1 MYKNMASKKASL
13 GNKTNEI
20 IIKGARVNNLKN
32 IDVNIPRDKFVVITG
47 LSGSGKSSLAFD
59 TIYAEGN
66 RRYMESLSSYARNFL
81 DPSVKPDV
89 DKIENLSPPIS
100 IDQKSVSRSPRSTV
114 GTLTEVYDYLR
125 ILFAKVGVLHCPQC
139 GTSMQKRSSKEILDE
154 ILTFSHHTQIA
165 ILAKP
170 KDNTTGK
177 ELLKHIQQMGYA
189 RVRVKGKM
197 ITVAE
202 ALMLNDEDVNG
213 DIEMVIDRIVLD
225 KKNPDIERMADSIET
240 AMKMGGNSMKIL
252 FDNSEEHNY
261 NQDFFCSNCGIK
273 IKEVTPRHFSF
284 NSPEGAC
291 DTCSGLGYILKVSDE
306 LVIPNKNLSL
316 MEGAIQPWSKS
327 GGKIS
332 GQNSQIMILKEVAKK
347 YKFSMNVPVKKLSQQ
362 QLDIILY
369 GKDDFKGVIPML
381 EEKYFETKSDYVRAE
396 IEKYMT
402 EYLCGACEG
411 KRLKKEFLA
420 VEVGEPASTRGN
432 SPRFDEMSHRVEAGD
447 HSSTRGGKTINDL
460 VLMSVTHLEEFF
472 QSSENWKQSNQ
483 EKEISRPIVREILG
497 RLGALKNVG
506 LEYLNLGRSAQTI
519 SGGEAQRIRL
529 AAQLNSQL
537 MGIVYVLDEPSIGL
551 HNRDTE
557 KLIHTMKKLQSV
569 GNSIIVVEHDE
580 SIIKAADWIIDM
592 GPGAG
597 EEGGIVVFEGN
608 YKKLLNSKNLTAQ
621 YLSGK
626 KKVSDKKKYR
636 SGSGKMIEIIGAE
649 EHNLKKIDVQIPL
662 QKFVSICGV
671 SGSGKSTLV
680 KDILS
685 KALSR
690 HFYGTKDLP
699 GKHKKIKGLEN
710 IKKVISINQAPIG
723 RTPRSN
729 AATYT
734 GVFSHIRDLFAET
747 EEAKTRGYT
756 ASRFSFN
763 MKGGRCEVCQGE
775 GLKKIEMHLLPDMYV
790 KCEAC
795 DGTRFSKKTLEIEYK
810 GFNVAQILDMDVR
823 LALRF
828 FARHPLIAEKLKT
841 MEDVGLGYLK
851 LGQSAT
857 NLSGGEAQRIKLAT
871 ELARKS
877 TGNTLYILDEP
888 TAGLHFDDIKKLLT
902 VLNALVDKGNTVI
915 VVEHNLD
922 VIKDADWVIE
932 LGPDGGEL
940 GGYLTFEGTPDKLK
954 KDKKS
959 WTARYL

>member
-1 MYKNMASKKASL
+1 MASKKDPSVS
-13 GNKTNEI
+13 KTNEI

-32 IDVNIPRDKFVVITG
+32 IDINIPRDKFVVITG

-81 DPSVKPDV
+81 DPSIKPDV

-114 GTLTEVYDYLR
+114 GTLTEIYDYLR
-125 ILFAKVGVLHCPQC
+125 ILFAKVGVLHCPEC
-139 GTSMQKRSSKEILDE
+139 GTSMQKRSNREILDE
-154 ILTFSHHTQIA
+154 ILVFPHHTQIA

-170 KDNTTGK
+170 KDNATGK

-189 RVRVKGKM
+189 RVRIKGKM
-197 ITVAE
+197 ITVSE
-202 ALMLNDEDVNG
+202 ALMLENEETIG
-213 DIEMVIDRIVLD
+213 DIEMVIDRVVLD
-225 KKNPDIERMADSIET
+225 KKNPDVERLIDSIET

-252 FDNSEEHNY
+252 FDNSEERSY
-261 NQDFFCSNCGIK
+261 NQDFFCSRCGIK

-332 GQNSQIMILKEVAKK
+332 GQNSQIITLKEIAKK

-362 QLDIILY
+362 QLDIVLY
-369 GKDDFKGVIPML
+369 GKDDFEGVIPML
-381 EEKYFETKSDYVRAE
+381 EKKYFETKSDYVRSE

-402 EYLCGACEG
+402 EHVCESCKG
-411 KRLKKEFLA
+411 KRLKKEYLA
-420 VEVGEPASTRGN
+420 VEIQ
-432 SPRFDEMSHRVEAGD
+432 
-447 HSSTRGGKTINDL
+447 GKTINDL

-472 QSSENWKQSNQ
+472 QNWDKWKQSNQ

-497 RLGALKNVG
+497 RLSALKNVG

-580 SIIKAADWIIDM
+580 SIIKSADWIIDM

-608 YKKLLNSKNLTAQ
+608 YKKLLSSKNLTAQ
-621 YLSGK
+621 YLSKK

-636 SGSGKMIEIIGAE
+636 HGNGKFIEILGAE
-649 EHNLKKIDVQIPL
+649 EHNLKKIDVKVPL
-662 QKFVSICGV
+662 QKLVSICGV

-685 KALSR
+685 KALAR

-747 EEAKTRGYT
+747 EEAKNRGYT

-775 GLKKIEMHLLPDMYV
+775 GLKKIEMHLLPDMYI

-810 GFNVAQILDMDVR
+810 GFNIAQVLDMDVR

-888 TAGLHFDDIKKLLT
+888 TAGLHFEDIKKLLS

-922 VIKDADWVIE
+922 VVRDADWIIE
-932 LGPDGGEL
+932 LGPDGGEY
-940 GGYLTFEGTPDKLK
+940 GGYVTFEGTPDKLK

-959 WTARYL
+959 WTAKYL

>member
-1 MYKNMASKKASL
+1 MASKKSSSIS
-13 GNKTNEI
+13 KTDAI
-20 IIKGARVNNLKN
+20 VIKGARVNNLKN
-32 IDVNIPRDKFVVITG
+32 INVDIPRNKFVVITG

-66 RRYMESLSSYARNFL
+66 RRYMEGLSSYARNFL

-114 GTLTEVYDYLR
+114 GTLTEIYDYLR
-125 ILFAKVGVLHCPQC
+125 ILFAKTGVLHCPQC

-154 ILTFSHHTQIA
+154 ILTFPHHTQIA

-170 KDNTTGK
+170 KDNTAGK

-189 RVRVKGKM
+189 RVRLNGKI

-202 ALMLNDEDVNG
+202 ALMLENEEIKG
-213 DIEMVIDRIVLD
+213 EIDIVIDRIVLD
-225 KKNPDIERMADSIET
+225 KKSPDIERMADSIET
-240 AMKMGGNSMKIL
+240 ALKIGGNSMKIL
-252 FDNSEEHNY
+252 FDNSEERNY
-261 NQDFFCSNCGIK
+261 NQDFFCTSCGVK

-291 DTCSGLGYILKVSDE
+291 DTCSGLGYILKVNEE
-306 LVIPNKNLSL
+306 LVIPNRKLSL
-316 MEGAIQPWSKS
+316 MEGAIQPWNKS
-327 GGKIS
+327 GGKI
-332 GQNSQIMILKEVAKK
+332 NSQSVQTTALKEVTKK
-347 YKFSMNVPVKKLSQQ
+347 YKFSMNVPVKKLSPE
-362 QLDIILY
+362 QLKIVFY
-369 GKDDFKGVIPML
+369 GADGFEGVIPAL
-381 EEKYFETKSDYVRAE
+381 EKKYFETKSDYIRTE

-402 EYLCGACEG
+402 EHLCESCQG

-420 VEVGEPASTRGN
+420 VT
-432 SPRFDEMSHRVEAGD
+432 VE
-447 HSSTRGGKTINDL
+447 GKTINDL
-460 VLMSVTHLEEFF
+460 VTISISQLKEFF
-472 QSSENWKQSNQ
+472 AGSDKWNQSGQ
-483 EKEISRPIVREILG
+483 EKNISKPIVREITQ
-497 RLGALKNVG
+497 RLNALKNVG

-557 KLIHTMKKLQSV
+557 KLINTMKALQSV

-597 EEGGIVVFEGN
+597 EEGGTVIFEGN

-621 YLSGK
+621 YISK
-626 KKVSDKKKYR
+626 KKKISDKKKYR
-636 SGSGKMIEIIGAE
+636 PGSGKSIEIIGAE
-649 EHNLKKIDVQIPL
+649 EHNLKKIDVKIPL
-662 QKFVSICGV
+662 EKFVVICGV
-671 SGSGKSTLV
+671 SGSGKSTLM

-699 GKHKKIKGLEN
+699 GQHKKIKGLEN
-710 IKKVISINQAPIG
+710 VKKVISINQAPIG

-734 GVFSHIRDLFAET
+734 GVFSHIRDLFAQT
-747 EEAKTRGYT
+747 EEAKSRGYT

-775 GLKKIEMHLLPDMYV
+775 GFKKIEMHLLPDMYV
-790 KCEAC
+790 KCESC

-810 GFNVAQILDMDVR
+810 GFNISQILDMDVK
-823 LALRF
+823 LALKF
-828 FARHPLIAEKLKT
+828 FSKHPLIAEKLKT

-888 TAGLHFDDIKKLLT
+888 TAGLHFDDIRKLLS

-922 VIKDADWVIE
+922 IVRDADWVIE
-932 LGPDGGEL
+932 LGPDGGDS

-959 WTARYL
+959 WTAKYL

>member
-1 MYKNMASKKASL
+1 
-13 GNKTNEI
+13 
-20 IIKGARVNNLKN
+20 
-32 IDVNIPRDKFVVITG
+32 
-47 LSGSGKSSLAFD
+47 
-59 TIYAEGN
+59 
-66 RRYMESLSSYARNFL
+66 
-81 DPSVKPDV
+81 
-89 DKIENLSPPIS
+89 
-100 IDQKSVSRSPRSTV
+100 
-114 GTLTEVYDYLR
+114 
-125 ILFAKVGVLHCPQC
+125 
-139 GTSMQKRSSKEILDE
+139 
-154 ILTFSHHTQIA
+154 
-165 ILAKP
+165 
-170 KDNTTGK
+170 
-177 ELLKHIQQMGYA
+177 
-189 RVRVKGKM
+189 
-197 ITVAE
+197 
-202 ALMLNDEDVNG
+202 
-213 DIEMVIDRIVLD
+213 
-225 KKNPDIERMADSIET
+225 
-240 AMKMGGNSMKIL
+240 MKIL
-252 FDNSEEHNY
+252 FDNSEERSY
-261 NQDFFCSNCGIK
+261 NQDFFCAQCGVK

-291 DTCSGLGYILKVSDE
+291 ETCSGLGYILKVNED
-306 LVIPNKNLSL
+306 LIIPNKKLSL
-316 MEGAIQPWSKS
+316 AEGAIQPWNKS

-332 GQNSQIMILKEVAKK
+332 GQGPQFMLLKELSKK
-347 YKFSMNVPVKKLSQQ
+347 YKFSMNVPVRKLSAE
-362 QLDIILY
+362 QLHVVLY
-369 GKDDFKGVIPML
+369 GDESFEGIIPSL
-381 EEKYFETKSDYVRAE
+381 EKKYFETRSDYVRSE

-402 EYLCGACEG
+402 EHICGSCQG

-420 VEVGEPASTRGN
+420 VTVQEKSI
-432 SPRFDEMSHRVEAGD
+432 D
-447 HSSTRGGKTINDL
+447 DL
-460 VLMSVTHLEEFF
+460 VSMSILHLQEFF
-472 QSSENWKQSNQ
+472 DGSEKWKQSDQ
-483 EKEISRPIVREILG
+483 EKDICKSIVREISQ
-497 RLGALKNVG
+497 RLSALKNVG

-551 HNRDTE
+551 HSRDTE
-557 KLIHTMKKLQSV
+557 KLINTMKDLQGV

-580 SIIKAADWIIDM
+580 SMIKAADWIIDM

-608 YKKLLNSKNLTAQ
+608 YKKLLSSKNLTAQ
-621 YLSGK
+621 YISKK

-636 SGSGKMIEIIGAE
+636 SGSSKSIEILGAE
-649 EHNLKKIDVQIPL
+649 EHNLKKIDVKIPL
-662 QKFVSICGV
+662 EKFVVICGV

-680 KDILS
+680 KNILA
-685 KALSR
+685 KALAK
-690 HFYGTKDLP
+690 HFYGAKDLP

-734 GVFSHIRDLFAET
+734 GVFSHIRELFAQT
-747 EEAKTRGYT
+747 EESKNRGYT

-775 GLKKIEMHLLPDMYV
+775 GFKKIEMHLLPDMYV

-795 DGTRFSKKTLEIEYK
+795 GGTRFSKKTLEIEYK
-810 GFNVAQILDMDVR
+810 GFNIAQILDMDVR

-828 FARHPLIAEKLKT
+828 FARNPLIAEKLKT

-888 TAGLHFDDIKKLLT
+888 TAGLHFDDIRRLLA

-922 VIKDADWVIE
+922 VVRDADWVIE
-932 LGPDGGEL
+932 LGPDGGDT

>member
-1 MYKNMASKKASL
+1 MASKKSSPI
-13 GNKTNEI
+13 NKNSDI

-32 IDVNIPRDKFVVITG
+32 IDVNIPRNKFVVVTG

-66 RRYMESLSSYARNFL
+66 RRYMEGLSSYARNFL

-125 ILFAKVGVLHCPQC
+125 ILFAKIGVLHCPSC
-139 GTSMQKRSSKEILDE
+139 GASMQKRSSREILDE
-154 ILTFSHHTQIA
+154 IMTFSHHTQIA

-170 KDNTTGK
+170 KDSATGK

-189 RVRVKGKM
+189 RVRLNEKI

-202 ALMLNDEDVNG
+202 ALLLENEKTDG

-225 KKNPDIERMADSIET
+225 KKNPDTERIADSIET
-240 AMKMGGNSMKIL
+240 AMKIGGNSMKIL
-252 FDNSEEHNY
+252 FDNSEERSY
-261 NQDFFCSNCGIK
+261 NQDFFCAKCGVK

-291 DTCSGLGYILKVSDE
+291 ETCSGLGYILKVNED
-306 LVIPNKNLSL
+306 LIIPNKKLSL
-316 MEGAIQPWSKS
+316 AEGAIQPWNKS

-332 GQNSQIMILKEVAKK
+332 GQGPQFMLLKELSKK
-347 YKFSMNVPVKKLSQQ
+347 YKFSMNVPVRKLSAE
-362 QLDIILY
+362 QLHVVLY
-369 GKDDFKGVIPML
+369 GDEGFEGIIPSL
-381 EEKYFETKSDYVRAE
+381 EKKYFETRSDYVRSE

-402 EYLCGACEG
+402 EHICGSCQG

-420 VEVGEPASTRGN
+420 VTVQEKSI
-432 SPRFDEMSHRVEAGD
+432 D
-447 HSSTRGGKTINDL
+447 DL
-460 VLMSVTHLEEFF
+460 VSMSILHLQEFF
-472 QSSENWKQSNQ
+472 AGSEKWKQSEQ
-483 EKEISRPIVREILG
+483 EKDICKSIVREISQ
-497 RLGALKNVG
+497 RLSALKNVG

-551 HNRDTE
+551 HSRDTE
-557 KLIHTMKKLQSV
+557 KLINTMKDLQGV

-580 SIIKAADWIIDM
+580 SMIKAADWIIDM

-608 YKKLLNSKNLTAQ
+608 YKKLLSSKNLTAQ
-621 YLSGK
+621 YISKK

-636 SGSGKMIEIIGAE
+636 SGSSKSIEILGAE
-649 EHNLKKIDVQIPL
+649 EHNLKKIDVKIPL
-662 QKFVSICGV
+662 EKFVVICGV

-680 KDILS
+680 KNILA
-685 KALSR
+685 KALAK
-690 HFYGTKDLP
+690 HFYGAKDLP

-734 GVFSHIRDLFAET
+734 GVFSHIRELFAQT
-747 EEAKTRGYT
+747 EESKNRGYT

-775 GLKKIEMHLLPDMYV
+775 GFKKIEMHLLPDMYV

-795 DGTRFSKKTLEIEYK
+795 GGTRFSKKTLEIEYK
-810 GFNVAQILDMDVR
+810 GFNIAQILDMDVR

-828 FARHPLIAEKLKT
+828 FARNPLIAEKLKT

-888 TAGLHFDDIKKLLT
+888 TAGLHFDDIRRLLA

-922 VIKDADWVIE
+922 VVRDADWVIE
-932 LGPDGGEL
+932 LGPDGGDT
-940 GGYLTFEGTPDKLK
+940 GGYLTFEGTSDKLK

-959 WTARYL
+959 WTAKYL

>member
-1 MYKNMASKKASL
+1 MATKKTLPNSC
-13 GNKTNEI
+13 GGEI
-20 IIKGARVNNLKN
+20 VIKGARVNNLKN
-32 IDVNIPRDKFVVITG
+32 IDVNIPRNKFVVITG

-66 RRYMESLSSYARNFL
+66 RRYMEGLSSFARNFL
-81 DPSVKPDV
+81 DPSAKPDV

-114 GTLTEVYDYLR
+114 GTLTEIYDYLR
-125 ILFAKVGVLHCPQC
+125 IMYAKIGILHCPNC
-139 GTSMQKRSSKEILDE
+139 GTSMQKKSNQEILDE
-154 ILTFSHHTQIA
+154 ILTFSHHTQVA

-170 KDNTTGK
+170 KDALIGR
-177 ELLKHIQQMGYA
+177 ELLKHIQQLGYA
-189 RVRVKGKM
+189 RVRFGGKM
-197 ITVAE
+197 MAVAE
-202 ALMLNDEDVNG
+202 AMMMEDSELQT
-213 DIEMVIDRIVLD
+213 EMEVVIDRIVLD
-225 KKNPDIERMADSIET
+225 KKKPDVERIVDSVET
-240 AMKMGGNSMKIL
+240 AMKVGSNSIKIL
-252 FDNSEEHNY
+252 FDNTEERNY
-261 NQDFFCSNCGIK
+261 NQDFFCGKCGVK

-291 DTCSGLGYILKVSDE
+291 DTCSGLGYTLKVNEE
-306 LVIPNKNLSL
+306 LIIPNRNLSIL
-316 MEGAIQPWSKS
+316 EGAILPWSKS

-332 GQNSQIMILKEVAKK
+332 GQSSQMLALKEVAKK
-347 YKFSMNVPVKKLSQQ
+347 YRFSLNVPVKKLTAA
-362 QLDIILY
+362 QLKIVLY
-369 GKDDFKGVIPML
+369 GIDGYESVIPLL
-381 EEKYFETKSDYVRAE
+381 EKKYLETKSDYVRTE

-402 EYLCGACEG
+402 AHVCRVCEG

-420 VEVGEPASTRGN
+420 VEVQGKSIHELVS
-432 SPRFDEMSHRVEAGD
+432 MSITSLKD
-447 HSSTRGGKTINDL
+447 IF
-460 VLMSVTHLEEFF
+460 EE
-472 QSSENWKQSNQ
+472 SEKWHISN
-483 EKEISRPIVREILG
+483 EHKFISKPIVREVLQ
-497 RLGALKNVG
+497 RLKALENVG

-529 AAQLNSQL
+529 ASQLNSQL

-551 HNRDTE
+551 HSRDTE
-557 KLIHTMKKLQSV
+557 KLIATIKSLQDV
-569 GNSIIVVEHDE
+569 GNSLIVVEHDE
-580 SIIKAADWIIDM
+580 SIIKAADWVIDM

-597 EEGGIVVFEGN
+597 EEGGVVVFEGD
-608 YKKLLNSKNLTAQ
+608 YKKLIASKNLTAQ
-621 YLSGK
+621 YISKK
-626 KKVSDKKKYR
+626 KKVSEKKKYR
-636 SGSGKMIEIIGAE
+636 TGSGKFIEIFGAE
-649 EHNLKKIDVQIPL
+649 ENNLKNVDVKIPL
-662 QKFVSICGV
+662 EKMVAICGV

-680 KDILS
+680 KNILA

-690 HFYGTKDLP
+690 HFYNAKDLP

-710 IKKVISINQAPIG
+710 IKKVISINQNPIG

-747 EEAKTRGYT
+747 EEAKNRGYT

-775 GLKKIEMHLLPDMYV
+775 GSKKIEMHLLPDMYV

-795 DGTRFSKKTLEIEYK
+795 NGTRFSKKTLEIEYK

-877 TGNTLYILDEP
+877 TGSTLYILDEP
-888 TAGLHFDDIKKLLT
+888 TAGLHFDDIRRLLQ
-902 VLNALVDKGNTVI
+902 VLNALVDKGNSVI

-922 VIKDADWVIE
+922 VVRDADWVLE
-932 LGPDGGEL
+932 LGPDGGDQ

>member
-1 MYKNMASKKASL
+1 MALKSSSDKN
-13 GNKTNEI
+13 NEI

-32 IDVNIPRDKFVVITG
+32 IDVNIPRDKFVVVTG

-66 RRYMESLSSYARNFL
+66 RRYMEGLSSYARNFL

-100 IDQKSVSRSPRSTV
+100 IDQRSVSRSPRSTV
-114 GTLTEVYDYLR
+114 GTLTEIYDYLR
-125 ILFAKVGVLHCPQC
+125 ILFAKVGVLHCPNC
-139 GTSMQKRSSKEILDE
+139 GASMQKKSNKEILDE

-170 KDNTTGK
+170 KDAAIGR

-189 RVRVKGKM
+189 RVRLGGK
-197 ITVAE
+197 IVTVAE
-202 ALMLNDEDVNG
+202 AMMFDDAEIG
-213 DIEMVIDRIVLD
+213 GEIEIVIDRIVLD
-225 KKNPDIERMADSIET
+225 KKNPDSERMVDSIET
-240 AMKMGGNSMKIL
+240 AMKIGGNAMKIL
-252 FDNSEEHNY
+252 FDNSEERSY
-261 NQDFFCSNCGIK
+261 NQDFFCAKCGVK

-291 DTCSGLGYILKVSDE
+291 DACSGLGYILKVSEE

-316 MEGAIQPWSKS
+316 LEGAIQPWSKS
-327 GGKIS
+327 GGKIN
-332 GQNSQIMILKEVAKK
+332 GQSSQILSLREAAKM
-347 YKFSMNVPVKKLSQQ
+347 YKFSMNVPVKKLDEKH
-362 QLDIILY
+362 LKVVLY
-369 GKDDFKGVIPML
+369 GADGFEGVIPSL
-381 EEKYFETKSDYVRAE
+381 EKKYFETKSDYVRAE

-402 EYLCGACEG
+402 EHICDECQG
-411 KRLKKEFLA
+411 KRLKKEFLS
-420 VEVGEPASTRGN
+420 VEIQGKNIDDLVSMGI
-432 SPRFDEMSHRVEAGD
+432 SHLREFFEGAEKWLQSQQEKD
-447 HSSTRGGKTINDL
+447 ITKTIL
-460 VLMSVTHLEEFF
+460 
-472 QSSENWKQSNQ
+472 
-483 EKEISRPIVREILG
+483 REIIN
-497 RLGALKNVG
+497 RLKALENVG

-551 HNRDTE
+551 HSRDTE
-557 KLIHTMKKLQSV
+557 KLIATMKELQRV

-580 SIIKAADWIIDM
+580 SIIKAADWIVDM

-597 EEGGIVVFEGN
+597 EEGGTVVFQGN
-608 YKKLLNSKNLTAQ
+608 YKKLMSSKNLTAQ
-621 YLSGK
+621 YLSKK
-626 KKVSDKKKYR
+626 KKVSNKKKYR
-636 SGSGKMIEIIGAE
+636 KGSGKSIEILGAE
-649 EHNLKKIDVQIPL
+649 EHNLKKIDVKIPL
-662 QKFVSICGV
+662 EKFVVIAGV
-671 SGSGKSTLV
+671 SGSGKSTLM

-690 HFYGTKDLP
+690 HFYGAKDLP

-710 IKKVISINQAPIG
+710 VKKVISINQAPIG

-747 EEAKTRGYT
+747 EEAKNRGYT

-775 GLKKIEMHLLPDMYV
+775 GFKKIEMHLLPDMYV

-795 DGTRFSKKTLEIEYK
+795 GGTRFSKKTLEIEYK
-810 GFNVAQILDMDVR
+810 GYNIAQILDMDVR
-823 LALRF
+823 FALRF

-877 TGNTLYILDEP
+877 AGNTLYILDEP
-888 TAGLHFDDIKKLLT
+888 TAGLHFDDIRRLLA
-902 VLNALVDKGNTVI
+902 VLNALVEKGNTVI

-922 VIKDADWVIE
+922 VVRDADWVIE
-932 LGPDGGEL
+932 LGPDGGDV
-940 GGYLTFEGTPDKLK
+940 GGYVTFEGTPDKLK
-954 KDKKS
+954 KEKKS
-959 WTARYL
+959 WTAKYL

>member
-1 MYKNMASKKASL
+1 
-13 GNKTNEI
+13 
-20 IIKGARVNNLKN
+20 
-32 IDVNIPRDKFVVITG
+32 
-47 LSGSGKSSLAFD
+47 
-59 TIYAEGN
+59 
-66 RRYMESLSSYARNFL
+66 
-81 DPSVKPDV
+81 
-89 DKIENLSPPIS
+89 
-100 IDQKSVSRSPRSTV
+100 
-114 GTLTEVYDYLR
+114 
-125 ILFAKVGVLHCPQC
+125 
-139 GTSMQKRSSKEILDE
+139 
-154 ILTFSHHTQIA
+154 
-165 ILAKP
+165 
-170 KDNTTGK
+170 
-177 ELLKHIQQMGYA
+177 
-189 RVRVKGKM
+189 M

-202 ALMLNDEDVNG
+202 ALMLDDGEVNG

-225 KKNPDIERMADSIET
+225 KKNPDVERMADSIET

-252 FDNSEEHNY
+252 FDNSEERNY

-332 GQNSQIMILKEVAKK
+332 GQNSQILTLKEIAKK
-347 YKFSMNVPVKKLSQQ
+347 HKFSMNVPVKKLSEQ
-362 QLDIILY
+362 QLEIILY
-369 GKDDFKGVIPML
+369 GKDDFEGVIPML
-381 EEKYFETKSDYVRAE
+381 EKKYFETKSDYVRAE

-402 EYLCGACEG
+402 EHVCGACEG

-420 VEVGEPASTRGN
+420 VEVQE
-432 SPRFDEMSHRVEAGD
+432 
-447 HSSTRGGKTINDL
+447 KTINDL
-460 VLMSVTHLEEFF
+460 VLMSITHLEEFF
-472 QSSENWKQSNQ
+472 QGWEKWKHSNQ

-497 RLGALKNVG
+497 RLSALKNVG

-569 GNSIIVVEHDE
+569 GNSIIIVEHDE
-580 SIIKAADWIIDM
+580 NIIKAADWIIDM

-597 EEGGIVVFEGN
+597 EEGGIVVFEGD

-621 YLSGK
+621 YLSKK

-649 EHNLKKIDVQIPL
+649 EHNLKKIDVNIPL

-680 KDILS
+680 KNILS

-734 GVFSHIRDLFAET
+734 GVFSHIRDLFAGT
-747 EEAKTRGYT
+747 EESKTRGYT

-810 GFNVAQILDMDVR
+810 GFNIAQILDMDVR

-841 MEDVGLGYLK
+841 MEDVGLG
-851 LGQSAT
+851 
-857 NLSGGEAQRIKLAT
+857 
-871 ELARKS
+871 
-877 TGNTLYILDEP
+877 
-888 TAGLHFDDIKKLLT
+888 
-902 VLNALVDKGNTVI
+902 
-915 VVEHNLD
+915 
-922 VIKDADWVIE
+922 
-932 LGPDGGEL
+932 
-940 GGYLTFEGTPDKLK
+940 
-954 KDKKS
+954 
-959 WTARYL
+959 

>member
-1 MYKNMASKKASL
+1 MPLKNSLDKTKK
-13 GNKTNEI
+13 I
-20 IIKGARVNNLKN
+20 IINGARVNNLKN
-32 IDVNIPRDKFVVITG
+32 IDVEIPRDKLVVITG

-66 RRYMESLSSYARNFL
+66 RRYMEGLSSYARNFL
-81 DPSVKPDV
+81 DLSVKPDV

-100 IDQKSVSRSPRSTV
+100 IDQKSISRSPRSTV
-114 GTLTEVYDYLR
+114 GTLTEIYDYLR
-125 ILFAKVGVLHCPQC
+125 ILFAKVGIIHCPDC
-139 GTSMQKRSSKEILDE
+139 GASMQKRSSKEILDE
-154 ILTFSHHTQIA
+154 ILSFSHRTQIS

-170 KDNTTGK
+170 FGTKMGR
-177 ELLKHIQQMGYA
+177 EILKNAQQMGYA
-189 RVRVKGKM
+189 RVRVGEKIM
-197 ITVAE
+197 TVAE
-202 ALMLNDEDVNG
+202 AFMLNEEELNS

-225 KKNPDIERMADSIET
+225 KKNPDVERMADSIET
-240 AMKMGGNSMKIL
+240 AMKIGGNSIKIT
-252 FDNSEEHNY
+252 FDNSEERNY
-261 NQDFFCSNCGIK
+261 NKDFFCSSCGIK

-291 DTCSGLGYILKVSDE
+291 ENCSGLGYIFKIDKE

-316 MEGAIQPWSKS
+316 AEGAIQPWSKS
-327 GGKIS
+327 GGKMN
-332 GQNSQIMILKEVAKK
+332 GQNYQFLSLKQAAKSNN
-347 YKFSMNVPVKKLSQQ
+347 FSLNVPVKKLKEK
-362 QLDIILY
+362 DVEIIFY
-369 GKDDFKGVIPML
+369 GDGNFEGVIPSL
-381 EEKYFETKSDYVRAE
+381 EKKYFETRSDYVRSE

-402 EYLCGACEG
+402 EHVCEKCEG
-411 KRLKKEFLA
+411 KRLKKEFLSVK
-420 VEVGEPASTRGN
+420 VE
-432 SPRFDEMSHRVEAGD
+432 
-447 HSSTRGGKTINDL
+447 GKTIDD
-460 VLMSVTHLEEFF
+460 VVSMSISNLGEFF
-472 QSSENWKQSNQ
+472 KGAEKWNQSQQ
-483 EKEISRPIVREILG
+483 EKNIAKPIIREMLG
-497 RLGALKNVG
+497 RIKALENVG

-529 AAQLNSQL
+529 ASQLNSQL

-551 HNRDTE
+551 HSRDTE
-557 KLIHTMKKLQSV
+557 KLIDTMKALQKI

-580 SIIKAADWIIDM
+580 SMIKSADWIIDM

-597 EEGGIVVFEGN
+597 EEGGLVVFEGN
-608 YKKLLNSKNLTAQ
+608 YKKLMGSKNLTAQ
-621 YLSGK
+621 YLSKK
-626 KKVSDKKKYR
+626 KKVFEKKKYR
-636 SGSGKMIEIIGAE
+636 KGSGKTMEILGAE
-649 EHNLKKIDVQIPL
+649 EHNLKKIDVRIPL
-662 QKFVSICGV
+662 EKFVVIAGV

-690 HFYGTKDLP
+690 YFYGSRDLP

-747 EEAKTRGYT
+747 EESKSRGYT

-775 GLKKIEMHLLPDMYV
+775 GFKKIEMHLLPDVYV

-795 DGTRFSKKTLEIEYK
+795 EGTRFSKKTLEIEYK
-810 GFNVAQILDMDVR
+810 GYNIAQILDMDVR
-823 LALRF
+823 FASRF
-828 FARHPLIAEKLKT
+828 FSRHPLIAEKLKT

-877 TGNTLYILDEP
+877 AGNTLYILDEP
-888 TAGLHFDDIKKLLT
+888 TAGLHFEDIKRLLM
-902 VLNALVDKGNTVI
+902 VLDALVEKGNTVI

-922 VIKDADWVIE
+922 IVRSADWVIE
-932 LGPDGGEL
+932 LGPDGGDA
-940 GGYLTFEGTPDKLK
+940 GGYVTFEGTPDKLK
-954 KDKKS
+954 QNKKS
-959 WTARYL
+959 WTGKYL

>member
-1 MYKNMASKKASL
+1 MASKKSSTDNA
-13 GNKTNEI
+13 NKI
-20 IIKGARVNNLKN
+20 VIKGARVNNLKN

-66 RRYMESLSSYARNFL
+66 RRYMEGLSSYARNFL
-81 DPSVKPDV
+81 DPQVKPDV

-125 ILFAKVGVLHCPQC
+125 IMFAKIGILHCPEC
-139 GTSMQKRSSKEILDE
+139 GASMQKRSNSEILDE
-154 ILTFSHHTQIA
+154 ILTFSHHTQVA

-170 KDNTTGK
+170 KDAATGK
-177 ELLKHIQQMGYA
+177 DLLKHIGQQGYA
-189 RVRVKGKM
+189 RVRFNGKM

-202 ALMLNDEDVNG
+202 AMMLDDSEIQT

-225 KKNPDIERMADSIET
+225 KKKPDVERMADSIET
-240 AMKMGGNSMKIL
+240 AMKMGSNTIKIL
-252 FDNSEEHNY
+252 FDNVEERSY
-261 NQDFFCSNCGIK
+261 NQDFFCGQCGVK

-291 DTCSGLGYILKVSDE
+291 DTCSGLGYTLKVNEE
-306 LVIPNKNLSL
+306 LIIPNKNLSL
-316 MEGAIQPWSKS
+316 LEGAIQPWSKA
-327 GGKIS
+327 GGKLS
-332 GQNSQIMILKEVAKK
+332 GQSAQLMTLKDVAKK
-347 YKFSMNVPVKKLSQQ
+347 YKFSLDVPVKKLTAVQFKAVF
-362 QLDIILY
+362 Y
-369 GKDDFKGVIPML
+369 GTEGFEGVISSL
-381 EEKYFETKSDYVRAE
+381 EKKYLETKSDYVRTE
-396 IEKYMT
+396 IEKYMSAHT
-402 EYLCGACEG
+402 CGVCDG
-411 KRLKKEFLA
+411 RRLKKEFLA
-420 VEVGEPASTRGN
+420 VKVQGLTIDKMVS
-432 SPRFDEMSHRVEAGD
+432 MS
-447 HSSTRGGKTINDL
+447 I
-460 VLMSVTHLEEFF
+460 THLREFF
-472 QSSENWKQSNQ
+472 AASDNWSATSK
-483 EKEISRPIVREILG
+483 EKNIAAPIIREVLQ
-497 RLGALKNVG
+497 RLRALENVG
-506 LEYLNLGRSAQTI
+506 LEYLNLGRSVQTI

-551 HNRDTE
+551 HSRDTE
-557 KLIHTMKKLQSV
+557 KLIATIKDLQHV
-569 GNSIIVVEHDE
+569 GNSLIVVEHDE
-580 SIIKAADWIIDM
+580 SIIRAADWIVDM

-597 EEGGIVVFEGN
+597 EEGGIVVFEGD
-608 YKKLLNSKNLTAQ
+608 YKKLMSGNNLTAQ
-621 YLSGK
+621 YISKK

-636 SGSGKMIEIIGAE
+636 SGSGKFIEIIGAA
-649 EHNLKKIDVQIPL
+649 EHNLKNVDVKIPL
-662 QKFVSICGV
+662 EKFVAICGV

-680 KDILS
+680 KNILA

-690 HFYGTKDLP
+690 HFYNTKDLP
-699 GKHKKIKGLEN
+699 GKYKKIKGFEYV
-710 IKKVISINQAPIG
+710 KKVISINQNPIG

-734 GVFSHIRDLFAET
+734 GVFSHIRDLFAGV
-747 EEAKTRGYT
+747 EEAKNRGYN

-775 GLKKIEMHLLPDMYV
+775 GSKKIEMHLLPDMYV

-795 DGTRFSKKTLEIEYK
+795 GGTRFSKKTLEIEYK
-810 GFNVAQILDMDVR
+810 GFNIAQILDMDVR

-828 FARHPLIAEKLKT
+828 FAKHPLIAEKLKT

-877 TGNTLYILDEP
+877 TGSTLYILDEP
-888 TAGLHFDDIKKLLT
+888 TAGLHFDDIRRLLI
-902 VLNALVDKGNTVI
+902 VLNALVDKGNSVI

-922 VIKDADWVIE
+922 VVRDADWVIE
-932 LGPDGGEL
+932 LGPDGGDL
-940 GGYLTFEGTPDKLK
+940 GGQLTFEGTPDKLK

-959 WTARYL
+959 WTAKYL

>member
-1 MYKNMASKKASL
+1 MASSKKASL
-13 GNKTNEI
+13 ANKNNEI
-20 IIKGARVNNLKN
+20 VIKGARVNNLKN

-66 RRYMESLSSYARNFL
+66 RRYMEGLSSYARNFL
-81 DPSVKPDV
+81 DPAAKPDV

-100 IDQKSVSRSPRSTV
+100 IDQKSSSRSPRSTV

-125 ILFAKVGVLHCPQC
+125 ILFAKVGVLHCPEC
-139 GTSMQKRSSKEILDE
+139 GTAMQKRNNREILDE
-154 ILTFSHHTQIA
+154 ILSFSHHTQIA
-165 ILAKP
+165 ILSKP
-170 KDNTTGK
+170 VGNILGK

-189 RVRVKGKM
+189 RVRVNSKI

-202 ALMLNDEDVNG
+202 AMMFDASEIET
-213 DIEMVIDRIVLD
+213 DIEVVVDRIVLD
-225 KKNPDIERMADSIET
+225 KKKPDVERMIDSIET
-240 AMKMGGNSMKIL
+240 AMKIGGNLIKIL
-252 FDNSEEHNY
+252 FDNKEERSY
-261 NQDFFCSNCGIK
+261 NQDFFCSECGVK

-284 NSPEGAC
+284 NNPEGAC
-291 DTCSGLGYILKVSDE
+291 DTCSGLGYILKVNDE
-306 LVIPNKNLSL
+306 LVIPNRNLSFL
-316 MEGAIQPWSKS
+316 EGAIQPWSKS
-327 GGKIS
+327 GGKFN
-332 GQNSQIMILKEVAKK
+332 GQSAQLLMLKEVAKRH
-347 YKFSMNVPVKKLSQQ
+347 KFSMNVPVKKLKAEHMK
-362 QLDIILY
+362 IVLY
-369 GKDDFKGVIPML
+369 GSDGFEGVIPAL
-381 EEKYFETKSDYVRAE
+381 ERKYFETKSDYVRSE
-396 IEKYMT
+396 TEKYMT
-402 EYLCGACEG
+402 EHVCGTCGG
-411 KRLKKEFLA
+411 KRLKKEFLS
-420 VEVGEPASTRGN
+420 VEVEKKN
-432 SPRFDEMSHRVEAGD
+432 ID
-447 HSSTRGGKTINDL
+447 DL
-460 VLMSVTHLEEFF
+460 VSMSILHLEEFF
-472 QSSENWKQSNQ
+472 QGIEKWKQSNQ
-483 EKEISRPIVREILG
+483 EKTISKPIVREILQ
-497 RLGALKNVG
+497 RLRALKNVG

-537 MGIVYVLDEPSIGL
+537 MGIIYVLDEPSIGL
-551 HNRDTE
+551 HSRDTE
-557 KLIHTMKKLQSV
+557 KLINTMKNLQAV

-580 SIIKAADWIIDM
+580 YIIKSADWIVDM

-597 EEGGIVVFEGN
+597 EEGGLIVFEGN

-621 YLSGK
+621 YLSKK
-626 KKVSDKKKYR
+626 KKVYDKKKYR
-636 SGSGKMIEIIGAE
+636 DGSGKAIEILGAE
-649 EHNLKKIDVQIPL
+649 EHNLKNIDVKIPL
-662 QKFVSICGV
+662 QKFVVICGV

-680 KDILS
+680 KNILA

-690 HFYGTKDLP
+690 HFYGSKELP

-734 GVFSHIRDLFAET
+734 GVFSHVRDLFAET
-747 EEAKTRGYT
+747 EEAKSRGYT

-775 GLKKIEMHLLPDMYV
+775 GSKKIEMHLLPDMYV

-888 TAGLHFDDIKKLLT
+888 TAGLHFDDIRRLLT

-922 VIKDADWVIE
+922 IVRGADWVIE
-932 LGPDGGEL
+932 LGPDGGDM
-940 GGYLTFEGTPDKLK
+940 GGYLTFEGTPDKLN

-959 WTARYL
+959 WTAKYL

>member
-1 MYKNMASKKASL
+1 MPLKKSSSKN
-13 GNKTNEI
+13 NNNI
-20 IIKGARVNNLKN
+20 VIKGARVNNLKN
-32 IDVNIPRDKFVVITG
+32 IDVDIPRDKFVVITG

-81 DPSVKPDV
+81 DPSAKPDV

-114 GTLTEVYDYLR
+114 GTLTEIYDYLR
-125 ILFAKVGVLHCPQC
+125 ILFAKVGVLHCPEC
-139 GTSMQKRSSKEILDE
+139 GTSMQKRSSTEILDE

-170 KDNTTGK
+170 KDKDSATNK

-189 RVRVKGKM
+189 RVRFNAK
-197 ITVAE
+197 ILTVAE
-202 ALMLNDEDVNG
+202 ALLLDNEEITTE
-213 DIEMVIDRIVLD
+213 IEMVIDRIVLD
-225 KKNPDIERMADSIET
+225 KKNPDTERMADSIET
-240 AMKMGGNSMKIL
+240 AMKIGGNSMKIL
-252 FDNSEEHNY
+252 FDNAEEHSY

-291 DTCSGLGYILKVSDE
+291 NICSGLGYILKVNKE
-306 LVIPNKNLSL
+306 LVIPNDNLSL
-316 MEGAIQPWSKS
+316 LEGAIQPWSKS

-332 GQNSQIMILKEVAKK
+332 GQNTQILALKEIAKK
-347 YKFSMNVPVKKLSQQ
+347 CKFSMNAPVKKLSQQ
-362 QLDIILY
+362 HLNAVLY
-369 GKDDFKGVIPML
+369 GGHEFEGVIPIL
-381 EEKYFETKSDYVRAE
+381 EKKYFETKSDYVRAE

-402 EYLCGACEG
+402 EHICEACGG

-420 VEVGEPASTRGN
+420 VEVQ
-432 SPRFDEMSHRVEAGD
+432 
-447 HSSTRGGKTINDL
+447 GKNINDL
-460 VLMSVTHLEEFF
+460 VSMSITHLEEFF
-472 QSSENWKQSNQ
+472 QNWGKWKQGNQ
-483 EKEISRPIVREILG
+483 EKEISRPIVREIIG
-497 RLGALKNVG
+497 RLSALKNVG

-551 HNRDTE
+551 HSRDTE
-557 KLIHTMKKLQSV
+557 KLIHTIKKLQNV

-580 SIIKAADWIIDM
+580 NIIKSADWIIDM

-597 EEGGIVVFEGN
+597 EEGGVVVFEGN

-621 YLSGK
+621 YLSK
-626 KKVSDKKKYR
+626 KKNVSDKKKYR

-649 EHNLKKIDVQIPL
+649 EHNLKKIDVCIPL
-662 QKFVSICGV
+662 EKFVSICGV

-710 IKKVISINQAPIG
+710 IKKVISINHAPIG

-734 GVFSHIRDLFAET
+734 GVFSHIRDLFAGT
-747 EEAKTRGYT
+747 EEAKSRGYT

-922 VIKDADWVIE
+922 VIRDADWVIE

-940 GGYLTFEGTPDKLK
+940 GGHLTFEGTPDKLK